1 MKSVLLMGVIVC
13 LVVLTGAS
21 VASVIAIILS
31 LVEYKF
37 SILPRGRLVQVHS
50 PSVVLV
56 VFLGGHFRVVN

>member
-1 MKSVLLMGVIVC
+1 MKSVLLMGVMVY

-21 VASVIAIILS
+21 VAIEIASILS

-37 SILPRGRLVQVHS
+37 KILPRGSIVLVHS

-56 VFLGGHFRVVN
+56 VLLRSHVRVVN